1 MGLKFRKSIKLA
13 PGVKLNLTGKGISSV
28 SLGKNGAKVN
38 ISKKGTRSTIGIP
51 GSGLSYSSYTPRKKA
66 TTPQQGQPLQGN
78 KTLGLINL
86 VIIVVCLI
94 FILFF
99 IFK

>member
-1 MGLKFRKSIKLA
+1 MGLKYRKSIKLA

-38 ISKKGTRSTIGIP
+38 ISKKGTRSTVGIP
-51 GSGLSYSSYTPRKKA
+51 GSGLSYSSYSPRKK
-66 TTPQQGQPLQGN
+66 TTSPQQGQSVQGN
-78 KTLGLINL
+78 KTLGVINL
-86 VIIVVCLI
+86 IIIGICLM

>member
-1 MGLKFRKSIKLA
+1 MGFRFRKSIKLA
-13 PGVKLNLTGKGISSV
+13 PGIKLNLTGKGISSV

-51 GSGLSYSSYTPRKKA
+51 GSGLSYSSYSPRKKA
-66 TTPQQGQPLQGN
+66 TTPQQGQSLQGN

-86 VIIVVCLI
+86 VIVVICLI
-94 FILFF
+94 FILFA
-99 IFK
+99 IF

>member
-66 TTPQQGQPLQGN
+66 TKPQQG
-78 KTLGLINL
+78 
-86 VIIVVCLI
+86 
-94 FILFF
+94 
-99 IFK
+99 

>member
-13 PGVKLNLTGKGISSV
+13 PGVKLHLTGKGISSV

-38 ISKKGTRSTIGIP
+38 ISKKGTRSTVGIP
-51 GSGLSYSSYTPRKKA
+51 GSGLSYSSYSPRKK
-66 TTPQQGQPLQGN
+66 TTSPQQGQSVQGN
-78 KTLGLINL
+78 KTLGVINL
-86 VIIVVCLI
+86 IIIGICLM

>member
-1 MGLKFRKSIKLA
+1 MGFRFRKSIKLA

-38 ISKKGTRSTIGIP
+38 ISKKGTRSTVGIP
-51 GSGLSYSSYTPRKKA
+51 GSGLSYSSYSPRKK
-66 TTPQQGQPLQGN
+66 TTSPQQGQSVQGN
-78 KTLGLINL
+78 KTLGVINL
-86 VIIVVCLI
+86 IIIGICLM

>member
-66 TTPQQGQPLQGN
+66 TKPQQGQPLQGN

-94 FILFF
+94 FILFA

>member
-13 PGVKLNLTGKGISSV
+13 PGVKLDLTGKGISSV

-38 ISKKGTRSTIGIP
+38 ISKKGTRSTVGIP
-51 GSGLSYSSYTPRKKA
+51 GSGLSYSSYSPRKKA
-66 TTPQQGQPLQGN
+66 ATPQQGQPLLGN
-78 KTLGLINL
+78 KKLGPFNLI
-86 VIIVVCLI
+86 IIVACLI
-94 FILFF
+94 FILFV